1 MEYNWKK
8 QTRFRSA
15 YINLGII
22 GIFLTVFHKYNLI
35 NPDVCEN
42 IRGCN
47 SLRNIRGS
55 NSLGTIRGSNSLGN
69 IRGFRKKQM
78 ELFPFIDE
86 DRKKH
91 NGEISPY
98 YD

>member
-8 QTRFRSA
+8 QTRFRSV

-22 GIFLTVFHKYNLI
+22 VIFLTVFYKYNLI
-35 NPDVCEN
+35 NSDVCEN
-42 IRGCN
+42 ISGCN

-55 NSLGTIRGSNSLGN
+55 
-69 IRGFRKKQM
+69 RKKQM

-91 NGEISPY
+91 NGEMSLY